1 MRYKEMAAPAPE
13 TTIYKTAADHL
24 RSKGLKAKDPQRAR
38 VSGARHLRIEN
49 SLKDIENIISLRK
62 IY

>member
-1 MRYKEMAAPAPE
+1 MRYTEMASPAPE

-38 VSGARHLRIEN
+38 VSKSLHLRIEN
-49 SLKDIENIISLRK
+49 SIKDIEK
-62 IY
+62 IGEGK